1 MRIGEDGPAPAKP
14 LPNKPHK
21 SGTKW
26 MERPHEQ
33 GRKDCIGGP
42 PIQGNKVA
50 MAPALEN
57 FLTL

>member
-1 MRIGEDGPAPAKP
+1 MRIGEDGPASAKP
-14 LPNKPHK
+14 LPNKPQQ

-33 GRKDCIGGP
+33 GKKDYIGDP
-42 PIQGNKVA
+42 LIQGNKVA

>member
-14 LPNKPHK
+14 LPNNPQN
-21 SGTKW
+21 SGTTWK
-26 MERPHEQ
+26 ERPHEQ

-42 PIQGNKVA
+42 PIQGNTVA
-50 MAPALEN
+50 VALAMDN